1 MKQFAIPEQINGREI
16 RSLRN
21 RLGLTQAEMAQ
32 LCGVSPKT
40 IERWETDKKPLTG
53 AIVPL
58 AELLLHTPGIAK
70 QLEIPPR
77 KTKLRLYYMD
87 GDHIC
92 TIIDVDEPK
101 HEVEIK
107 NFATDPQKRAFG
119 RVEYPSFDEYESF
132 LESRCFP
139 RSRDKMKIMLDALD
153 LPFYD
158 PIQIIE
164 RTQGRLTDDEQWI
177 RVER

>member
-1 MKQFAIPEQINGREI
+1 MKQFALPSQINGGEI
-16 RSLRN
+16 RILRN
-21 RLGLTQAEMAQ
+21 RLELTQAEMAQ
-32 LCGVSPKT
+32 LCGVSKKT

-58 AELLLHTPGIAK
+58 VELLLHTPAIAK
-70 QLEIPPR
+70 RLEIPPR

-87 GDHIC
+87 DDHIC

-101 HEVEIK
+101 HEIEIV
-107 NFATDPQKRAFG
+107 NYATDPQKRAFG
-119 RVEYPSFDEYESF
+119 RVEYPSFDEYEQF

-139 RSRDKMKIMLDALD
+139 RTRDKMKIMLDALD

-164 RTQGRLTDDEQWI
+164 KTQGRMAEDDQWI
-177 RVER
+177 RIER